1 PKIGGWQVVFV
12 VNPVKST
19 KKYKIERL
27 AELNFDSTNIP
38 KEMILW
44 QK

>member
-1 PKIGGWQVVFV
+1 GGWQVVFV

-27 AELNFDSTNIP
+27 AELNFDSTLVI
-38 KEMILW
+38 KEVI
-44 QK
+44 K